1 MFMARLPLPPR
12 WSLPTALVNCVY
24 TDLIDCCEMAWLL
37 RLWLSIDHFDLLD
50 DLLASCGTQVTLFW
64 LVLLV
69 AIVVEASIH
78 ALLFIYLQ
86 Y

>member
-1 MFMARLPLPPR
+1 
-12 WSLPTALVNCVY
+12 
-24 TDLIDCCEMAWLL
+24 MAWLL

-50 DLLASCGTQVTLFW
+50 DLLASCGTHVTLFW

-78 ALLFIYLQ
+78 TLLFIYLFI
-86 Y
+86 